1 MTNGEA
7 IEPLGRRSDRALEEV
22 PSKAVRT
29 TVPERTTP
37 REGGESGAANE
48 QGVSGRDNERDVAAR
63 ELGSREGETPLSAKR
78 RGRSKPGREPGQ
90 LSGSNQSG
98 NDYRTTEADQIEK
111 AAHRGNT
118 LRNAQW
124 RSQPTKTGEDGYGDA
139 GVSRDTGDWSNDLAS
154 QGYSVPEV
162 PWRVLKLPQRL
173 FEVGE
178 WIDLIGVALRS
189 IR

>member
-1 MTNGEA
+1 MAKQLSPWAEEA
-7 IEPLGRRSDRALEEV
+7 IEHWRKYRPKLYAQLFRSGQLHERAE
-22 PSKAVRT
+22 KAAQQT
-29 TVPERTTP
+29 
-37 REGGESGAANE
+37 NKE

>member
-1 MTNGEA
+1 MADRILVTGATGLQGGAVARHLLKLGKAEVRCLTRHPDSEA
-7 IEPLGRRSDRALEEV
+7 AKTFKQL
-22 PSKAVRT
+22 
-29 TVPERTTP
+29 
-37 REGGESGAANE
+37 GAA
-48 QGVSGRDNERDVAAR
+48 
-63 ELGSREGETPLSAKR
+63 
-78 RGRSKPGREPGQ
+78 
-90 LSGSNQSG
+90 
-98 NDYRTTEADQIEK
+98 
-111 AAHRGNT
+111 HHGNT

-124 RSQPTKTGEDGYGDA
+124 LSRPTKTGEDGYGDA
-139 GVSRDTGDWSNDLAS
+139 GVSRDTGDWSDDLAS